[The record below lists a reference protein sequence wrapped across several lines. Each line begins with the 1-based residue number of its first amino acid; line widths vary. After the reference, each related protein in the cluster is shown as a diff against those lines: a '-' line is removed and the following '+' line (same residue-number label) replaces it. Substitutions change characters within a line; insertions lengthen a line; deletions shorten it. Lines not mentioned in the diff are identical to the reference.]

1 MINLSNIEADMRDM
15 KQHLIKISKMIEE
28 LLYEREITSMMKL
41 AEKSLHEIFNEEE
54 DLYTIE
60 DLKVKYR

>member
-41 AEKSLHEIFNEEE
+41 AEKSLLEIFKEEE